1 MINTTIQELRAR
13 YRTSAEDKRAVLDG
27 LLTRYRSVGKS
38 GAQLNG
44 QLNGE
49 LNGEL
54 KEFLHKLA
62 GSSGMYGYDQLHA
75 AARRALVLFEGS
87 EKTEEL
93 TASVESIARSLEL
106 VIKELDAL

>member
-1 MINTTIQELRAR
+1 
-13 YRTSAEDKRAVLDG
+13 
-27 LLTRYRSVGKS
+27 
-38 GAQLNG
+38 
-44 QLNGE
+44 
-49 LNGEL
+49 
-54 KEFLHKLA
+54 
-62 GSSGMYGYDQLHA
+62 MYGYDQLHA

>member
-49 LNGEL
+49 LN
-54 KEFLHKLA
+54 EFLHKLA

>member
-44 QLNGE
+44 ELNGE
-49 LNGEL
+49 LN
-54 KEFLHKLA
+54 EFLHKLA

>member
-44 QLNGE
+44 E
-49 LNGEL
+49 LN
-54 KEFLHKLA
+54 EFLHKLA